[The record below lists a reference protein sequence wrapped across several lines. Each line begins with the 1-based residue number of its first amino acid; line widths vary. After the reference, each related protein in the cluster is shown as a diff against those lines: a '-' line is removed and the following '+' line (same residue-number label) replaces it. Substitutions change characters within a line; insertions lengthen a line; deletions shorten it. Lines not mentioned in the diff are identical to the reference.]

1 LGRSHDTIDEHDSGY
16 SQSVQAIPAGRLDR
30 DELMELADGM
40 VKFLHARTM
49 SERFREQKGDK
60 LRLAYARATLSAIQ
74 AYAALLKDEEIAEL
88 QKRIDA
94 LERVKQGG
102 MA

>member
-1 LGRSHDTIDEHDSGY
+1 
-16 SQSVQAIPAGRLDR
+16 
-30 DELMELADGM
+30 MELANDL
-40 VKFLHARTM
+40 VRFLHSRSM
-49 SERFREQKGDK
+49 SARFREQKGDK

-74 AYAALLKDEEIAEL
+74 AYAALLKDEEIEKL

-102 MA
+102 IA